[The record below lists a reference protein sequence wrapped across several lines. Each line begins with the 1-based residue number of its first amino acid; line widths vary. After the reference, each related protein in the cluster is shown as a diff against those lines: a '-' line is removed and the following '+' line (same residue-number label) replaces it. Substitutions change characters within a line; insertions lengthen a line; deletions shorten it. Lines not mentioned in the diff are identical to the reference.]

1 MESYEHRF
9 QGHRHRMSS
18 VKLPSEDLS
27 VEKEAPIWGQVLGRD
42 KPKCK
47 GSEISSG
54 NWEKSAMLL
63 GFPGGANGKEPAWQG
78 KLDKRDAGLIPGSV
92 RSPGGEHGNPL
103 QYSCLENSMD
113 RRAWQATVHR
123 VAKVGHEWS
132 GLAHTHPHK
141 KKHKTPKTVIS
152 DATCNWCFQG
162 ASIPAR
168 FGYKLGGFHDPLSGL
183 IVH

>member
-103 QYSCLENSMD
+103 QYSCLENPHGQGSLGRLQSIGLQRVRHDWSDLGMH
-113 RRAWQATVHR
+113 AWVH
-123 VAKVGHEWS
+123 KWLHLCWGTT
-132 GLAHTHPHK
+132 GL
-141 KKHKTPKTVIS
+141 
-152 DATCNWCFQG
+152 
-162 ASIPAR
+162 
-168 FGYKLGGFHDPLSGL
+168 GL
-183 IVH
+183 LKC